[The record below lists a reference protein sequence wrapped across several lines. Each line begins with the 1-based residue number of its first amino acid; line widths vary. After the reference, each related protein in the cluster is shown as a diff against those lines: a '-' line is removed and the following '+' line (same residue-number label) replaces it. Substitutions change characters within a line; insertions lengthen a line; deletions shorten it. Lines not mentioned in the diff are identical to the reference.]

1 MSISAKP
8 DSLRWLNVPPSV
20 NTVRVRIIDATGNL
34 AVPAGAFLEPTV
46 KGHELLNGT
55 TSCFL
60 IENEHLGRKAVFDL
74 GLRKDWWN
82 LAPKVRES
90 LGQIAV
96 SVKVDTD
103 VAEVLQN
110 AGVSLDQVN
119 DIIWSHAHLDH
130 TGDTSRFPSSTTL
143 NYGKEIA
150 ALKPGYPDQPDSR
163 LLASDFSGRPNREID
178 FGKST
183 FKIGGFPAVDFFS
196 DGSFYLLDTPGH
208 AAGHLCGLARVTSSS
223 AGQGRDTFVLFG
235 GDVCHFCGMMRPSQ
249 TRTLSKLNFPG
260 ASLRVADIA
269 DLNALLSR
277 HPHFPPSSGASTA
290 DSFEPVLAAP
300 WCSISTAEYSAYE
313 DPATAQA
320 TLNQLREAFDEADN
334 VFVALAHDNNLLL
347 KDGGK
352 CMLLPTL
359 NDSPQEDIN
368 GWYEKGWKDKLHWS
382 WLGELGKEDKHGDIK
397 PMEPHVV
404 GYWKNGKKYD
414 SAEEILNEI
423 KQQETST
430 A

>member
-1 MSISAKP
+1 MPTSAKP
-8 DSLRWLNVPPSV
+8 DSQRWLHVPPSV
-20 NTVRVRIIDATGNL
+20 NTVRVRIIDSTGNL
-34 AVPAGAFLEPTV
+34 AIPATVFLEPAV
-46 KGHELLNGT
+46 KGHELLNAT

-60 IENEHLGRKAVFDL
+60 IENEHLGKKAVFDL

-90 LGQIAV
+90 LGQMAV

-130 TGDTSRFPSSTTL
+130 TGDASQFPSGTTL

-150 ALKPGYPDQPDSR
+150 ALKPGYPDQLDSK
-163 LLASDFSGRPNREID
+163 LLASDFAGRPNREID

-183 FKIGGFPAVDFFS
+183 LKIGGFPAVDFYS

-208 AAGHLCGLARVTSSS
+208 AAGHLSGLARVTASHE
-223 AGQGRDTFVLFG
+223 GQGRDTFILFG
-235 GDVCHFCGMMRPSQ
+235 GDVCHFCGMLRPSQ
-249 TRTLSKLNFPG
+249 TRPLSKPNFPG

-269 DLNALLSR
+269 DLNALLRR
-277 HPHFPPSSGASTA
+277 HPHFLPSLGTSTA
-290 DSFEPVLAAP
+290 DPSNPVLDTP
-300 WCSISTAEYSAYE
+300 WCSVSTAEHSAYE

-320 TLNQLREAFDEADN
+320 TLDHFREAFDEADN

-352 CMLLPTL
+352 SVLPTL

-368 GWYEKGWKDKLHWS
+368 DWYEKGWKDKLHWS
-382 WLGELGKEDKHGDIK
+382 WLGELGKEDEYGNIK

-404 GYWKNGKKYD
+404 GYWKNGNKYD
-414 SAEEILNEI
+414 STAEILQQVE
-423 KQQETST
+423 QQEMS
-430 A
+430 AA

>member
-1 MSISAKP
+1 MPATTKP
-8 DSLRWLNVPPSV
+8 DSQKWLDVPPSV

-34 AVPAGAFLEPTV
+34 AVPAGIFLEPAV

-55 TSCFL
+55 TCCFL

-90 LGQIAV
+90 LGQMAV

-110 AGVSLDQVN
+110 AGVSLDQIN

-130 TGDTSRFPSSTTL
+130 TGDTSRFPSRTTL
-143 NYGKEIA
+143 NYGKDIA
-150 ALKPGYPDQPDSR
+150 ALKPGYPDQPNST

-178 FGKST
+178 FSNST
-183 FKIGGFPAVDFFS
+183 FKIGEFPAVDFYD

-208 AAGHLCGLARVTSSS
+208 AAGHLCGLARVTASNT
-223 AGQGRDTFVLFG
+223 GQGQDTFVLFG
-235 GDVCHFCGMMRPSQ
+235 GDVCHFSGMLRPNQ
-249 TRTLSKLNFPG
+249 THPLSKINFPG
-260 ASLRVADIA
+260 ASLRVADIP
-269 DLNALLSR
+269 DLDALLRR
-277 HPHFPPSSGASTA
+277 HPQFPPSSETSTA
-290 DSFEPVLAAP
+290 DSIEPVLVVP
-300 WCSISTAEYSAYE
+300 WCSVSTAEYSAYE

-352 CMLLPTL
+352 SVLPTL

-368 GWYEKGWKDKLHWS
+368 GWYEKGWKNKLYWS
-382 WLGELGKEDKHGDIK
+382 WLGELGVGDKYGNIK
-397 PMEPHVV
+397 SMEPHVV
-404 GYWKNGKKYD
+404 GYWKNEKKYD
-414 SAEEILNEI
+414 SAEEILEEV
-423 KQQETST
+423 KQQEVST

>member
-1 MSISAKP
+1 MPTSAKP
-8 DSLRWLNVPPSV
+8 DSQRWLHAPPSV
-20 NTVRVRIIDATGNL
+20 NTVRVRIIDSTGNL
-34 AVPAGAFLEPTV
+34 AIPATVFLEPAG

-60 IENEHLGRKAVFDL
+60 IENERLGKRAVFDL

-82 LAPKVRES
+82 LAPKLRES
-90 LGQIAV
+90 LGQMAV
-96 SVKVDTD
+96 SIKVDTD

-110 AGVSLDQVN
+110 AGVSLDQIN

-130 TGDTSRFPSSTTL
+130 TGDTSRFPSGTTL
-143 NYGKEIA
+143 NYGKGIA
-150 ALKPGYPDQPDSR
+150 ALKPGYPDQLDSQ
-163 LLASDFSGRPNREID
+163 LLTSDFAGRPNREID

-183 FKIGGFPAVDFFS
+183 LKIGGFPAVDFYG

-208 AAGHLCGLARVTSSS
+208 AAGHLCGLARVTASHE
-223 AGQGRDTFVLFG
+223 GQGRDTFVLFG
-235 GDVCHFCGMMRPSQ
+235 GDVCHFSGMLRPSQ
-249 TRTLSKLNFPG
+249 TRPLSKANFPG
-260 ASLRVADIA
+260 ASLRVADIV
-269 DLNALLSR
+269 DLNALLRR
-277 HPHFPPSSGASTA
+277 HSHFPPSSGTSTA
-290 DSFEPVLAAP
+290 DSSNPVLDTP
-300 WCSISTAEYSAYE
+300 WCSVSTAEYSAYE

-320 TLNQLREAFDEADN
+320 TLNQFREAFDEADN

-352 CMLLPTL
+352 SVLPTL
-359 NDSPQEDIN
+359 NDSPQQDIN

-382 WLGELGKEDKHGDIK
+382 WLGELGKEDKYGNIK

-414 SAEEILNEI
+414 SAAEILHQVE
-423 KQQETST
+423 QQETS
-430 A
+430 AA